1 MANAETAVCGEGLA
15 GSAADSATPMGSAAD
30 LSSAASVA
38 TSAGSAAPSEASPS
52 AASVTMPASPAT
64 VPDEDRL
71 VRQAFFD
78 DDSEAQQIE
87 AVLDQHVPLAVKL
100 ALGAAL
106 LAVMLVSFALGRYPI
121 TPPEL
126 VGTLAALA
134 QNWLSDVLAPLGV
147 EVPAAEVDP
156 TVATALINVRLPRIL
171 VVMLSG
177 AALAV
182 AGASYQGMFKNPLV
196 SPDLLGASA
205 GASLGA
211 CLALLLD
218 LGNFYVQ
225 LFAFVGSLLAVAMA
239 VWMNKLVNRS
249 DAILG
254 LVLGGM
260 LVSSLFQSGTSMVK
274 YWADA
279 NDKLPAITFWLMG
292 SFSRIDQ
299 ADFGVVVL
307 PMLAGFVLLM
317 MERWKLNVLSF
328 GEEEAK
334 SLGINTKRVR
344 MVVIFAS
351 TLVVACSVAV
361 SGIVGWVGLVI
372 PHLARAV
379 VGPNYRVLLPAS
391 MLIGAS
397 YLLMIDDIARL
408 VSSTEIPI
416 GILTA
421 IFGVPF
427 FIIIFR
433 KNEKGW

>member
-1 MANAETAVCGEGLA
+1 MANAETAVCGENLA
-15 GSAADSATPMGSAAD
+15 ASAADSATPMGSAAD
-30 LSSAASVA
+30 LSSAAPSA
-38 TSAGSAAPSEASPS
+38 TPSEAPPS

-87 AVLDQHVPLAVKL
+87 AVLDRHVPLAMKL

-344 MVVIFAS
+344 TVVIFAS

-397 YLLMIDDIARL
+397 YLLVIDDIARL

>member
-1 MANAETAVCGEGLA
+1 MANAETAVCGENLA
-15 GSAADSATPMGSAAD
+15 A
-30 LSSAASVA
+30 SAASVT
-38 TSAGSAAPSEASPS
+38 TSADSAAPSEASSEASHS
-52 AASVTMPASPAT
+52 AASVTTPASPAT

-78 DDSEAQQIE
+78 DDSEAQQIG
-87 AVLDQHVPLAVKL
+87 AVLDRHVPLAVKL

-274 YWADA
+274 Y
-279 NDKLPAITFWLMG
+279 
-292 SFSRIDQ
+292 
-299 ADFGVVVL
+299 
-307 PMLAGFVLLM
+307 
-317 MERWKLNVLSF
+317 
-328 GEEEAK
+328 
-334 SLGINTKRVR
+334 
-344 MVVIFAS
+344 
-351 TLVVACSVAV
+351 
-361 SGIVGWVGLVI
+361 
-372 PHLARAV
+372 
-379 VGPNYRVLLPAS
+379 
-391 MLIGAS
+391 
-397 YLLMIDDIARL
+397 
-408 VSSTEIPI
+408 
-416 GILTA
+416 
-421 IFGVPF
+421 
-427 FIIIFR
+427 
-433 KNEKGW
+433 

>member
-1 MANAETAVCGEGLA
+1 M
-15 GSAADSATPMGSAAD
+15 
-30 LSSAASVA
+30 
-38 TSAGSAAPSEASPS
+38 
-52 AASVTMPASPAT
+52 
-64 VPDEDRL
+64 
-71 VRQAFFD
+71 VRQAFFED
-78 DDSEAQQIE
+78 GAEERQIE
-87 AVLDQHVPLAVKL
+87 AALDRRVPLAVKL

-134 QNWLSDVLAPLGV
+134 QNWLSGVLAPLGV
-147 EVPAAEVDP
+147 EVPTAEVDP

-218 LGNFYVQ
+218 LGSFYVQ

-279 NDKLPAITFWLMG
+279 NDKLPAITFWLMAA
-292 SFSRIDQ
+292 S
-299 ADFGVVVL
+299 
-307 PMLAGFVLLM
+307 P
-317 MERWKLNVLSF
+317 
-328 GEEEAK
+328 
-334 SLGINTKRVR
+334 
-344 MVVIFAS
+344 AS
-351 TLVVACSVAV
+351 TRPT
-361 SGIVGWVGLVI
+361 SG
-372 PHLARAV
+372 
-379 VGPNYRVLLPAS
+379 
-391 MLIGAS
+391 
-397 YLLMIDDIARL
+397 
-408 VSSTEIPI
+408 
-416 GILTA
+416 
-421 IFGVPF
+421 
-427 FIIIFR
+427 
-433 KNEKGW
+433 

>member
-1 MANAETAVCGEGLA
+1 MANAETAVCGENLA
-15 GSAADSATPMGSAAD
+15 A
-30 LSSAASVA
+30 SAASVA
-38 TSAGSAAPSEASPS
+38 TSADSTSPSEASPS
-52 AASVTMPASPAT
+52 AASVTTPASPAT
-64 VPDEDRL
+64 MPDEDRL

-87 AVLDQHVPLAVKL
+87 AVLDRHVPLAVKL

-344 MVVIFAS
+344 TVVIFAS

-397 YLLMIDDIARL
+397 YLLVIDDIARL

-427 FIIIFR
+427 FIIIFQ